1 MAMDNNNMSGYIVL
15 TVIFKPEDEVWTAEC
30 KELGTATFGDTFAEA
45 KQNLEEAIV
54 LHLNTLAKV
63 GELERFFKEHGV
75 KIYQDQPEHMHIDLP
90 FDPSILVS
98 QNIQPINFGMA
109 SV

>member
-1 MAMDNNNMSGYIVL
+1 MAMENNMTGYIVL
-15 TVIFKPEDEVWTAEC
+15 TVIFKPEDEVWTVEC

-63 GELERFFKEHGV
+63 DELERFFKEHGIKV
-75 KIYQDQPEHMHIDLP
+75 YQDQPEQMRIELP

-98 QNIQPINFGMA
+98 QTIQPINFGLA
-109 SV
+109 YV